1 MQNAECRIK
10 VNFSKAKL
18 SIIQYSSFK
27 KPHLKGKFICMNKFR
42 QGRVNE
48 AARETLSDILRTVK
62 DPRVSSAFVTIT
74 SVNVSRD
81 MKFAKVYFS
90 TIGGT
95 PKEVKT
101 GLYSAQGYM
110 RRELAL
116 RLNLRI
122 TPELDF
128 EYDDSAEK
136 GARIE
141 SVLKSL
147 GMSDEKEEKNED

>member
-1 MQNAECRIK
+1 
-10 VNFSKAKL
+10 
-18 SIIQYSSFK
+18 
-27 KPHLKGKFICMNKFR
+27 MNKFR

-48 AARETLSDILRTVK
+48 AAKETISDILRTVK
-62 DPRVSSAFVTIT
+62 DPRVSSSFVTIT
-74 SVNVSRD
+74 SVCVSRD

-90 TIGGT
+90 ALGGS

-101 GLYSAQGYM
+101 GLYSAAGYI
-110 RRELAL
+110 RRELAE

-141 SVLKSL
+141 AVLKEL
-147 GMSDEKEEKNED
+147 GLGEEKEKVKEEENDD

>member
-1 MQNAECRIK
+1 
-10 VNFSKAKL
+10 
-18 SIIQYSSFK
+18 
-27 KPHLKGKFICMNKFR
+27 
-42 QGRVNE
+42 
-48 AARETLSDILRTVK
+48 
-62 DPRVSSAFVTIT
+62 
-74 SVNVSRD
+74 

-90 TIGGT
+90 TIGGV

-101 GLYSAQGYM
+101 GLYSARGYM
-110 RRELAL
+110 RRELAE

-141 SVLKSL
+141 SVLKEL
-147 GMSDEKEEKNED
+147 GINEKAEEENEG

>member
-1 MQNAECRIK
+1 
-10 VNFSKAKL
+10 
-18 SIIQYSSFK
+18 
-27 KPHLKGKFICMNKFR
+27 MNKFR
-42 QGRVNE
+42 QMRVNE

-62 DPRVSSAFVTIT
+62 DPRVSSSFVTIT
-74 SVNVSRD
+74 AVNVSRD

-90 TIGGT
+90 CIGGV

-101 GLYSAQGYM
+101 GLYSAQGYI
-110 RRELAL
+110 RKSLAEK
-116 RLNLRI
+116 LNLRI
-122 TPELDF
+122 TPELNF

-147 GMSDEKEEKNED
+147 GMNGDEEENEQDD

>member
-1 MQNAECRIK
+1 
-10 VNFSKAKL
+10 
-18 SIIQYSSFK
+18 
-27 KPHLKGKFICMNKFR
+27 MNKFR

-48 AARETLSDILRTVK
+48 AARQTLSDILRTVK

-74 SVNVSRD
+74 NVNISRD
-81 MKFAKVYFS
+81 MKYAKVYFS
-90 TIGGT
+90 TIGGV

-110 RRELAL
+110 RRELAQ

-128 EYDDSAEK
+128 EYDDSAEH

-147 GMSDEKEEKNED
+147 GLGENEEKDED

>member
-1 MQNAECRIK
+1 
-10 VNFSKAKL
+10 
-18 SIIQYSSFK
+18 
-27 KPHLKGKFICMNKFR
+27 MNKFR

-48 AARETLSDILRTVK
+48 AARETISDILRTVK
-62 DPRVSSAFVTIT
+62 DPRVASSFVTIT
-74 SVNVSRD
+74 SVNISRD

-90 TIGGT
+90 TLGGS

-101 GLYSAQGYM
+101 GLYSAQGYI
-110 RRELAL
+110 RRELAE

-141 SVLKSL
+141 AVLKGL
-147 GMSDEKEEKNED
+147 GLGEEKEEVKEEENDD

>member
-1 MQNAECRIK
+1 
-10 VNFSKAKL
+10 
-18 SIIQYSSFK
+18 
-27 KPHLKGKFICMNKFR
+27 MNKFR

-48 AARETLSDILRTVK
+48 AARQTLSDILMTVK
-62 DPRVSSAFVTIT
+62 DPRVSSSFVTIT

-90 TIGGT
+90 TLGGT

-101 GLYSAQGYM
+101 GLYSAQGYI
-110 RRELAL
+110 RRELAE

-122 TPELDF
+122 TPELNF

-141 SVLKSL
+141 AVLKDL
-147 GMSDEKEEKNED
+147 GLGEKKEEAEEADKEEGEENDD

>member
-1 MQNAECRIK
+1 
-10 VNFSKAKL
+10 
-18 SIIQYSSFK
+18 
-27 KPHLKGKFICMNKFR
+27 MNKFR

-48 AARETLSDILRTVK
+48 AAKKTLSDILMTVK
-62 DPRVSSAFVTIT
+62 DPRVSSSFVTIT

-90 TIGGT
+90 TLGGT

-101 GLYSAQGYM
+101 GLYSAGGYI
-110 RRELAL
+110 RRELAE

-141 SVLKSL
+141 AVLKSL
-147 GMSDEKEEKNED
+147 GMGEEKEEVKEDENDD

>member
-1 MQNAECRIK
+1 
-10 VNFSKAKL
+10 
-18 SIIQYSSFK
+18 
-27 KPHLKGKFICMNKFR
+27 MNKFR
-42 QGRVNE
+42 QARVNE

-62 DPRVSSAFVTIT
+62 DPRVTSAFVTIT
-74 SVNVSRD
+74 NVNISRD

-90 TIGGT
+90 TIGGV

-110 RRELAL
+110 RRELAA

-147 GMSDEKEEKNED
+147 GMGENEEKDED

>member
-1 MQNAECRIK
+1 
-10 VNFSKAKL
+10 
-18 SIIQYSSFK
+18 
-27 KPHLKGKFICMNKFR
+27 MNKFR
-42 QGRVNE
+42 QMRVNE

-62 DPRVSSAFVTIT
+62 DPRVSSSFVTIT
-74 SVNVSRD
+74 AVNVSRD

-90 TIGGT
+90 CIGGA

-101 GLYSAQGYM
+101 GLYSAQGYI
-110 RRELAL
+110 RSSLAEK
-116 RLNLRI
+116 LNLRI
-122 TPELDF
+122 TPELTF

-147 GMSDEKEEKNED
+147 GMNGDEEENEQDN